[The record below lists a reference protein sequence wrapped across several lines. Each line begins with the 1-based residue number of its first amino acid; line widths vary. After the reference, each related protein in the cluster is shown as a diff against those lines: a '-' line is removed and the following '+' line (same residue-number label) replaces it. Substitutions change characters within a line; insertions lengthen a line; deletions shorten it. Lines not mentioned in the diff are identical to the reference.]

1 MNECRERDA
10 VLEIRNLTKHYAD
23 FSLDHVNL
31 TLPGG
36 SILGLMGENG
46 AGKSTTIKAVMGLI
60 RPDEG
65 EVRMFGEKA
74 GEDKPAL
81 KEYVGLVLEDLHLPD
96 FLNARGIGRM
106 MAGLY
111 KNWDAPLFGR
121 YLERFSIAPGKKLK
135 DYSRGMRMKLAMA
148 TALSHG
154 ARLLILDEPTSGL
167 DPMAREEALDML
179 REFVMDE
186 THSVLISSHIISDLE
201 KTADYAAFL
210 HRGRLMLC
218 GEKDRILEQ
227 YRIVKGS
234 REEIRA
240 LEAEGRFITEGLR
253 ENRFGAEAL
262 ARLADKD
269 AQWDRGR
276 WGISGTPFD
285 IILEPAG
292 LEQIILYLAKG
303 EGRERGAGRG
313 DDGI

>member
-1 MNECRERDA
+1 MNAKKDECKERGA

-81 KEYVGLVLEDLHLPD
+81 KEHVGLVLEDLHLPD
-96 FLNARGIGRM
+96 FFNARVIGRM

-111 KNWDAPLFGR
+111 KNWDALLFGR
-121 YLERFSIAPGKKLK
+121 YLERFSIAPEKKLK
-135 DYSRGMRMKLAMA
+135 DYSRGMRMKLALAM
-148 TALSHG
+148 ALSHG
-154 ARLLILDEPTSGL
+154 AKLLILDEPTSGL
-167 DPMAREEALDML
+167 DPMIREEALDLL

-201 KTADYAAFL
+201 KTADYVAIL
-210 HRGRLMLC
+210 RRGRLMLC
-218 GEKDRILEQ
+218 GEKDRILEE

-234 REEIRA
+234 REEIQA
-240 LEAEGRFITEGLR
+240 LEAEGRFTTEGFR
-253 ENRFGAEAL
+253 ENCFGAEAL
-262 ARLADKD
+262 ARLTDRD
-269 AQWDRGR
+269 AQWGSGR
-276 WGISGTPFD
+276 WGDSEEFSD

-292 LEQIILYLAKG
+292 LEQILLYLAKE
-303 EGRERGAGRG
+303 EGRA
-313 DDGI
+313 